1 MLAFL
6 FGKKKKRSIKKS
18 PKLSKAVLKMAKKYK
33 VKVTIRRGSKKV
45 YKPLRIVMKQIK
57 IAKRTHHRR
66 TTRRTTRRTSRRI
79 SRRRNVKP
87 RVYTRKM
94 HFGGGFFNKNNND
107 NNGYG
112 PGPDARQNLGNSSYT
127 NSVIQT
133 KLNNMDR
140 PTRIPSGNTTINTT
154 LVPFRHIFGTGK
166 TFFNQTVPSTLPPN
180 WQFMYQKDGSSVA
193 LGSPFSTYNN
203 PAFGIKRRRRV
214 HKMKKFD

>member
-66 TTRRTTRRTSRRI
+66 TTRRTSRRI

-87 RVYTRKM
+87 RVYTKKM

-154 LVPFRHIFGTGK
+154 LVPFRPIFGTGK